1 MGKGKGAPDHWV
13 CPVRPGR
20 ILFEMSGVEGDIA
33 RRAMVLG
40 GHKLPIKT
48 RFVERKERLTV

>member
-20 ILFEMSGVEGDIA
+20 ILFEMSGVEVDIA

-48 RFVERKERLTV
+48 KFVARKGG